1 MPKRLALY
9 MDFCDKGDLRTFLT
23 ETNPSIAKRIEI
35 FIDIL
40 YAMRFLH
47 EKFIIHRDMKLE
59 NIFVT

>member
-1 MPKRLALY
+1 MN
-9 MDFCDKGDLRTFLT
+9 FCEKGDLRTFLT

-47 EKFIIHRDMKLE
+47 EKFIIHRDMKL
-59 NIFVT
+59 